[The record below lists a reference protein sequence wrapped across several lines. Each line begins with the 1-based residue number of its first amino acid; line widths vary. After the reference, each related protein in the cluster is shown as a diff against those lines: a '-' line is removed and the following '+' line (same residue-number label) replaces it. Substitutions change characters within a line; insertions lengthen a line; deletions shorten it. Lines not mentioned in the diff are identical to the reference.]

1 MNINKICGFGFEI
14 DEAADMNEI
23 VENISYDSRQELNKI
38 SRQKNEKTI
47 FEEKKEAQE
56 KFNSAAHLYEEY
68 DEVAFERKLRI
79 ESLFFEHLFESL
91 DNSELKLSEALGSF
105 YKTVR
110 EIYEMINIDYDMVSE
125 LNNQSIT
132 YCDDKIFVTTDGFG
146 AYLIDTQDRE
156 VCNIAYLP
164 IESDELTI
172 QPYNITPTATN
183 MQVPINYANP
193 LAGGNSLISFNNI
206 YVNKPQ
212 AAVHGYTGTTIDY
225 KTYFSL
231 TTLPVSLP
239 HLNVLPMLIKK
250 DGSLKMAIFTTYE
263 NGNNIYISGNKS
275 TMNVYNLEH
284 NYLLR

>member
-110 EIYEMINIDYDMVSE
+110 EIYEMINIEPESFKQ
-125 LNNQSIT
+125 LNQSILT
-132 YCDDKIFVTTDGFG
+132 ESISDQHDIFTKLITEHLESKFFSLS
-146 AYLIDTQDRE
+146 AEKRTAKYL
-156 VCNIAYLP
+156 N
-164 IESDELTI
+164 ESKE
-172 QPYNITPTATN
+172 YATKLISEGVEPEEALKHAIKTSV
-183 MQVPINYANP
+183 ME
-193 LAGGNSLISFNNI
+193 SLIHDIAFTKPIQYRIKHLLEDEDYGKVFDQDQLANLWGTFK
-206 YVNKPQ
+206 NK
-212 AAVHGYTGTTIDY
+212 AHNLSRI
-225 KTYFSL
+225 
-231 TTLPVSLP
+231 VSLA
-239 HLNVLPMLIKK
+239 V
-250 DGSLKMAIFTTYE
+250 
-263 NGNNIYISGNKS
+263 
-275 TMNVYNLEH
+275 
-284 NYLLR
+284 